1 MRPILSFG
9 VILLLAAL
17 VATPAM
23 PAAAQGR
30 QAIRGTL
37 SEEGSLQPIGGA
49 FVTLLDGAGERIAG
63 GLSRDD
69 GSFLID
75 VPTPGTYRVRAERI
89 GFESTESVLVEVA
102 EGRISEIDLVAPTR
116 AIVIEG
122 LDVEGGRRCDMRPE
136 QGRETLALWEEAKK
150 ALDVALWA
158 DDDGRFVYDL
168 RSWTRR
174 YGQSGRRLIS
184 ERVDRRTHVGRHA
197 FRAVSP
203 ESLAEEGFVQGNAA
217 EGQFYFAPDAGVLLS
232 QAFLGT
238 HCFEAVQGGDRLG
251 LEFSPVPG
259 RDLSEV
265 AGTLWF
271 ERGTSRL
278 ESLEYRYVN
287 VTEAVGDRFGGE
299 VVFEELPGGAWIV
312 RRWEIRMPVLSGAAT
327 SSGSPRLTV
336 TAVEAAGGE
345 VVEVREAEELLPLG
359 ASGVESGEIRGT
371 VVDSTT
377 GSVLEDAV
385 VFISGTNRSARTDG
399 EGSFHLTGVP
409 GGLYTLLV
417 NHPRLSEL
425 GITSPAVPVE
435 VQPQAETR
443 ASVLLP
449 SIRGLVAN
457 ACERVHADPPDSRMA
472 ALGGVVQ
479 TGGRPPAELI
489 VRVTWSTVERMGEA
503 LQTRQAGADIVPD
516 PMGRWGVCLIPV
528 DRTVSVEVLWGDLAS
543 PITEVGRMR
552 AGESRWLIVD
562 APTGADGDRRRPDLR

>member
-1 MRPILSFG
+1 
-9 VILLLAAL
+9 LLATIPAL
-17 VATPAM
+17 PVAG
-23 PAAAQGR
+23 QGR
-30 QAIRGTL
+30 QAIRGTIA
-37 SEEGSLQPIGGA
+37 EEGSLQPIGGA
-49 FVTLLDGAGERIAG
+49 FVTLLDRAGERIAG

-75 VPTPGTYRVRAERI
+75 VPEPGTYRIRAERI
-89 GFESTESVLVEVA
+89 GFESTESILVEVA
-102 EGRISEIDLVAPTR
+102 EGRISEIDLLAPTR
-116 AIVIEG
+116 AIVIAG

-174 YGQSGRRLIS
+174 YGRSGRRLIS

-203 ESLAEEGFVQGNAA
+203 ESLAEEGFVQGNNA

-232 QAFLGT
+232 EAFLGT
-238 HCFEAVQGGDRLG
+238 HCFEAVRNDDRLG

-259 RDLSEV
+259 RDLAEV
-265 AGTLWF
+265 SGTLWF

-287 VTEAVGDRFGGE
+287 VAEAVDDRFGGE

-312 RRWEIRMPVLSGAAT
+312 RRWEIRMPVLTGVVTLSGA
-327 SSGSPRLTV
+327 PRLTV
-336 TAVEAAGGE
+336 DAVEAAGGE

-359 ASGVESGEIRGT
+359 RSGLADGEIRGT

-377 GSVLEDAV
+377 GGLLQDAV
-385 VFISGTNRSARTDG
+385 VFISGTNRSARTDDDG
-399 EGSFHLTGVP
+399 AFHLTGVP

-435 VQPQAETR
+435 VQPRAETR
-443 ASVLLP
+443 ARVALP

-457 ACERVHADPPDSRMA
+457 ACDRVQADPPDPSMA

-479 TGGRPPAELI
+479 TGGKDPASLT
-489 VRVTWSTVERMGEA
+489 VRVTWSNVERTSSG
-503 LQTRQAGADIVPD
+503 LQTRQSGADIVPD
-516 PMGRWGVCLIPV
+516 PMGRWGVCRIPE
-528 DRTVSVEVLWGDLAS
+528 DRTVSVEVLWGDTAGQL
-543 PITEVGRMR
+543 TEVGRMR
-552 AGESRWLIVD
+552 AGESRWLLVH
-562 APTGADGDRRRPDLR
+562 APAGTGGELP

>member
-1 MRPILSFG
+1 MRQIFSLG
-9 VILLLAAL
+9 VILLLGWL
-17 VATPAM
+17 GMTPAM
-23 PAAAQGR
+23 PLAAQGR

-37 SEEGSLQPIGGA
+37 AEEGTLQPIGGA

-75 VPTPGTYRVRAERI
+75 VPTPGSYRLRAERI
-89 GFESTESVLVEVA
+89 GFASTESVVVEVA
-102 EGRISEIDLVAPTR
+102 EGRISTIDLVAPAR

-158 DDDGRFVYDL
+158 DDDGRFVYEL

-174 YGQSGRRLIS
+174 YGRSGRRLIS

-203 ESLAEEGFVQGNAA
+203 ESLAEDGFVQGNNA

-232 QAFLGT
+232 EAFLGT
-238 HCFEAVQGGDRLG
+238 HCFEAVRQGDRLG
-251 LEFSPVPG
+251 LEFSPLPG
-259 RDLSEV
+259 RELSEV

-271 ERGTSRL
+271 ETGTSRL
-278 ESLEYRYVN
+278 ESLEYRYIN
-287 VTEAVGDRFGGE
+287 VPEAVDDRFGGE

-312 RRWEIRMPVLSGAAT
+312 RQWEIRMPVLSRAVTLSGA
-327 SSGSPRLTV
+327 PRLTV
-336 TAVEAAGGE
+336 SAVESAGGE

-359 ASGVESGEIRGT
+359 ASGLADGEIRGT

-377 GSVLEDAV
+377 GRVLEDAV
-385 VFISGTNRSARTDG
+385 VFISGTNRSARTDE

-425 GITSPAVPVE
+425 GITSPAVSVE
-435 VQPQAETR
+435 VQPRAETR
-443 ASVLLP
+443 ARVALP
-449 SIRGLVAN
+449 SIRGLVATS
-457 ACERVHADPPDSRMA
+457 CERVHAEPPDPRMA

-479 TGGRPPAELI
+479 TGGRAPAELI
-489 VRVTWSTVERMGEA
+489 VRVSWSTVERVGAA

-516 PMGRWGVCLIPV
+516 PMGRWGVCRIPA
-528 DRTVSVEVLWGDLAS
+528 DRTVSVEVLWADLVS
-543 PITEVGRMR
+543 PITEVGRMQ
-552 AGESRWLIVD
+552 AGESRWLIVE
-562 APTGADGDRRRPDLR
+562 APSGS

>member
-1 MRPILSFG
+1 MRQILSLG
-9 VILLLAAL
+9 VVLLLGSL
-17 VATPAM
+17 GATPAM
-23 PAAAQGR
+23 PLAAQGR

-37 SEEGSLQPIGGA
+37 AEEGTLQPIGGA
-49 FVTLLDGAGERIAG
+49 FVTVLDEAGERIAG

-75 VPTPGTYRVRAERI
+75 VPTPGTYRLRAERI
-89 GFESTESVLVEVA
+89 GFESTESILVAVT
-102 EGRISEIDLVAPTR
+102 EGRISEIELVAPTR
-116 AIVIEG
+116 AIVIQG

-174 YGQSGRRLIS
+174 YGRNGRRLIS

-203 ESLAEEGFVQGNAA
+203 ESLAEEGFVQGNSA

-232 QAFLGT
+232 EAFLGT
-238 HCFEAVQGGDRLG
+238 HCFEAVRRDDRLG

-265 AGTLWF
+265 SGTLWF
-271 ERGTSRL
+271 EQGSSRL

-287 VTEAVGDRFGGE
+287 VAEAADDRFGGD

-312 RRWEIRMPVLSGAAT
+312 RRWEIRMPVLTGVVTLDGAT
-327 SSGSPRLTV
+327 RVTV
-336 TAVEAAGGE
+336 DAVEAAGGE
-345 VVEVREAEELLPLG
+345 VVEVREAEALLPLG
-359 ASGVESGEIRGT
+359 ATAMTDGEIRGT

-377 GSVLEDAV
+377 GLSLEDAV
-385 VFISGTNRSARTDG
+385 VFISGTNRSARTEADG
-399 EGSFHLTGVP
+399 GFHLSEVP
-409 GGLYTLLV
+409 GGRYTLLV

-425 GITSPAVPVE
+425 GITSPAVAVE
-435 VQPQAETR
+435 VQPRAETR
-443 ASVLLP
+443 ALVALP
-449 SIRGLVAN
+449 SIRGLVAD
-457 ACERVHADPPDSRMA
+457 ACERVRAEPPDGRMA
-472 ALGGVVQ
+472 ALGGVVRTSAQ
-479 TGGRPPAELI
+479 PPAELT
-489 VRVTWSTVERMGEA
+489 VRVTWSTVERTSAG
-503 LQTRQAGADIVPD
+503 LQTRESGADIVPD
-516 PMGRWGVCLIPV
+516 AMGRWGVCRIPE
-528 DRTVSVEVLWGDLAS
+528 DRTVTVEVLRGDAAG

-562 APTGADGDRRRPDLR
+562 APPESGGARP

>member
-1 MRPILSFG
+1 MRQIFSLG
-9 VILLLAAL
+9 VILLLGL
-17 VATPAM
+17 LGMTPAM
-23 PAAAQGR
+23 PLAAQGR

-37 SEEGSLQPIGGA
+37 AEEGTLQPIGGA

-75 VPTPGTYRVRAERI
+75 VPTPGSYRLRAERI
-89 GFESTESVLVEVA
+89 GFASTESVVVEVA
-102 EGRISEIDLVAPTR
+102 EGRISTIDLVAPAR

-158 DDDGRFVYDL
+158 DDDGRFVYEL

-174 YGQSGRRLIS
+174 YGRSGRRLIS

-203 ESLAEEGFVQGNAA
+203 ESLAEDGFVQGNNA

-232 QAFLGT
+232 EAFLGT
-238 HCFEAVQGGDRLG
+238 HCFEAVRQGDRLG
-251 LEFSPVPG
+251 LEFSPLPG
-259 RDLSEV
+259 RELSEV

-271 ERGTSRL
+271 ETGTSRL
-278 ESLEYRYVN
+278 ESLEYRYIN
-287 VTEAVGDRFGGE
+287 VPEAVDDRFGGE

-312 RRWEIRMPVLSGAAT
+312 RQWEIRMPVLSRAVTLSGA
-327 SSGSPRLTV
+327 PRLTV
-336 TAVEAAGGE
+336 SAVESAGGE

-359 ASGVESGEIRGT
+359 ASGLAAGEIRGT

-377 GSVLEDAV
+377 GRVLEDAV
-385 VFISGTNRSARTDG
+385 VFISGTNRSARTDE

-425 GITSPAVPVE
+425 GITSPAVAVE
-435 VQPQAETR
+435 VQPRAETR
-443 ASVLLP
+443 ARVALP
-449 SIRGLVAN
+449 SIRGRVATS
-457 ACERVHADPPDSRMA
+457 CERVHAEPPDPRMA

-479 TGGRPPAELI
+479 TGGRAPAELI
-489 VRVTWSTVERMGEA
+489 VRVSWSTVERVGAA

-516 PMGRWGVCLIPV
+516 PMGRWGVCRIPA
-528 DRTVSVEVLWGDLAS
+528 DRTVSVEVLWADLVS
-543 PITEVGRMR
+543 PITEVGRMQ
-552 AGESRWLIVD
+552 AGESRWLIVE
-562 APTGADGDRRRPDLR
+562 APSGS